1 MLSYLEQGENDLMR
15 KGDLV
20 KWFELY
26 NDEIV
31 KDAGAGII
39 IETKWWRHDEEPD
52 RGPKFSSTI
61 VHTIHRVYKF
71 KTNDENWFSEQSL
84 ELLSEK
90 K

>member
-1 MLSYLEQGENDLMR
+1 MR

-20 KWFELY
+20 KWYELY
-26 NDEIV
+26 NDDIV

-39 IETKWWRHDEEPD
+39 VETKWWRYDEQPD
-52 RGPKFSSTI
+52 RGPQYSSTI
-61 VHTIHRVYKF
+61 INTIHRVYKF
-71 KTNDENWFSEQSL
+71 KTNNDNWFSENDL